1 MNPAVLNIDGS
12 YWKATCCTKSLF
24 IWTAGSSWSL
34 SFDSFELW
42 LDIFLNQIV
51 TLWSSWFKISSVTKR
66 KTEKKDDMSSD
77 HVNDSKMIRDFS
89 LNTEST
95 TVSFLVGK
103 SFVRSEPGKIPIL
116 GLHEIGRWSW
126 VGKTRHVHLTAS
138 VFAKHLRFWWS
149 ERPKGNITLAIGFRG
164 SCDWWGK
171 AKCREERP
179 LKLILVLKK
188 QYFLFKCNSPKN
200 IFGGCQMGWTSNER
214 KGAFPRNS
222 WKSSRSWHFY
232 AQIFG

>member
-1 MNPAVLNIDGS
+1 
-12 YWKATCCTKSLF
+12 
-24 IWTAGSSWSL
+24 
-34 SFDSFELW
+34 
-42 LDIFLNQIV
+42 
-51 TLWSSWFKISSVTKR
+51 
-66 KTEKKDDMSSD
+66 MS
-77 HVNDSKMIRDFS
+77 NDSKMIRDFS

-171 AKCREERP
+171 AKCREETSIEVDISFE
-179 LKLILVLKK
+179 KTVLSIQMQFPKKYLWWMSDGVNIQWKKGSVSKK
-188 QYFLFKCNSPKN
+188 QLEVFQVLALLRPNLWLDLQ
-200 IFGGCQMGWTSNER
+200 G
-214 KGAFPRNS
+214 
-222 WKSSRSWHFY
+222 SSL
-232 AQIFG
+232 